1 MAEARG
7 IEVFGRGATIVE
19 TGFVK
24 TGIVESGPRVPWLG
38 VLAIGLGLLAA
49 VATGL
54 GVGSA
59 AGGAADGA
67 ADGARWWAYA
77 AIGCGILGVIAG
89 VAAVATRRGRAA
101 GVAGIA
107 LSLIANP
114 WILTRLLDAVGPLLT
129 SAS

>member
-24 TGIVESGPRVPWLG
+24 TGVVESRPRVPWLG
-38 VLAIGLGLLAA
+38 VLAIGFGLLAA

>member
-24 TGIVESGPRVPWLG
+24 TGVVESRPRVPWLG

-59 AGGAADGA
+59 AGGA